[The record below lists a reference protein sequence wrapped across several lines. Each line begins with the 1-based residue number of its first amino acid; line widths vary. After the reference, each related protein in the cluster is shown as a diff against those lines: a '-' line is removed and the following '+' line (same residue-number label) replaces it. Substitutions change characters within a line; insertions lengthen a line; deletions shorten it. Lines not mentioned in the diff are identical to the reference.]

1 MSLTGGDLLMELF
14 TEKVWED
21 TPQKPNYSSDME
33 SLGFP
38 SMYFTFKKF
47 LENYW
52 SVIDLQCCISLKC
65 TAK

>member
-1 MSLTGGDLLMELF
+1 MELF

-21 TPQKPNYSSDME
+21 TPQKPNYSSNME
-33 SLGFP
+33 RLGFP
-38 SMYFTFKKF
+38 IMYFTFKEF

-52 SVIDLQCCISLKC
+52 SVIDLQCFISLRC